1 MGWGGRTLRLHYD
14 VKVFA
19 NTEVNWKLT
28 DRSKA
33 VFAATSCVEDTDG
46 NAFAS
51 QQSAVDR
58 TEAKLRD
65 R

>member
-1 MGWGGRTLRLHYD
+1 MGAGGSRTLRLHYN

-33 VFAATSCVEDTDG
+33 VFAESSCVEDTDR
-46 NAFAS
+46 NAFAP
-51 QQSAVDR
+51 Q
-58 TEAKLRD
+58 
-65 R
+65 

>member
-1 MGWGGRTLRLHYD
+1 MGGGGQDPQTALRCE
-14 VKVFA
+14 VFA

-46 NAFAS
+46 SAFAS
-51 QQSAVDR
+51 Q
-58 TEAKLRD
+58 
-65 R
+65 